1 MQIEIKEIE
10 KCKLSV
16 HYEAGAADILNK
28 RGDVLAAFKKAPV
41 PGFRPGKASIDAIK
55 HHYRDQIEESLKRAL
70 AEDAY
75 HNVLFEKKLRPHG
88 APRFN
93 TVTMADGKFSC
104 DFELAT
110 KPEFELA
117 TFRGMQIPKPHEPA
131 SEVEIT
137 EKLLQELRVRFGEA
151 LPYTETD
158 FVQSGD
164 NVILNYEG
172 FVDGARIDN
181 LSAEGEMLTVGTSP
195 FTQFDDS
202 LLGMALEET
211 REFDLTVPESG
222 LPSLIGKV
230 VHFSVTLVMGSKIIP
245 CALDDSLA
253 QKLGKNTYAELR
265 ELAHSTAMANV
276 ANTFKAAVN
285 NAVSQR
291 LVSDNTFEVPHW
303 LALSEAQYLAHQ
315 SKLDWAVMS
324 DSDKEKFIEMGT
336 KNVKLS
342 LVLDRI
348 RDTEPEAQLTD
359 QEVFDVIKQNL
370 AKSQTKNSVDD
381 VIKEMSRTGYLQ
393 ILFSRIRDEN
403 TLDFVVKNA
412 IVID

>member
-1 MQIEIKEIE
+1 MQIEIKEID
-10 KCKLSV
+10 KCKLNV
-16 HYEAGAADILNK
+16 HYEAGADAILNK

-55 HHYRDQIEESLKRAL
+55 HHYRDQIEDSLKRAL

-117 TFRGMQIPKPHEPA
+117 TFRGLEIPKPHAPA
-131 SEVEIT
+131 TEAEIT

-151 LPYTETD
+151 VPYSETD
-158 FVQSGD
+158 FVQTGD
-164 NVILNYEG
+164 NVILNYQG
-172 FVDGARIDN
+172 SVDGSVIDN
-181 LSAEGEMLTVGTSP
+181 LCAEGEMLTVGTSP
-195 FTQFDDS
+195 FTSFDDS
-202 LLGMALEET
+202 LLGMSLEKV

-222 LPSLIGKV
+222 LPSLIGKT
-230 VHFSVTLVMGSKIIP
+230 VHFTVTLVMGSKIIP
-245 CALDDSLA
+245 APLDDSLA
-253 QKLGKNTYAELR
+253 VKLGKKNFAELR

-285 NAVSQR
+285 GAVSQK
-291 LVSDNTFEVPHW
+291 LVIDNDFEVPHW
-303 LALSEAQYLAHQ
+303 LSLSEAQYLAHQ
-315 SKLDWAVMS
+315 SKLDWAVMN
-324 DSDKEKFIEMGT
+324 DSDKEKFIEMGS

-348 RDTEPEAQLTD
+348 RDSEPETQLTD

-412 IVID
+412 IIID

>member
-117 TFRGMQIPKPHEPA
+117 PFRGMEIPKPHEPA
-131 SEVEIT
+131 SETEVT

-158 FVQSGD
+158 FVQAGD

-172 FVDGARIDN
+172 FVDGTKIDN

-222 LPSLIGKV
+222 LPSLIGKI

-245 CALDDSLA
+245 CPLDDSLA
-253 QKLGKNTYAELR
+253 VKLGKKDFAELR
-265 ELAHSTAMANV
+265 ELARSTAMANV

-285 NAVSQR
+285 NSVSQR

-315 SKLDWAVMS
+315 SKLDWTVMS

>member
-1 MQIEIKEIE
+1 MQIEIKEID
-10 KCKLSV
+10 KCKLNV
-16 HYEAGAADILNK
+16 HYEVGAEAIFNK

-55 HHYRDQIEESLKRAL
+55 HHYRDQIEDSLKRAL

-117 TFRGMQIPKPHEPA
+117 TFRGMEIPKPHAPA
-131 SEVEIT
+131 NETEIT

-151 LPYTETD
+151 VPYSETD
-158 FVQSGD
+158 FVQTGD
-164 NVILNYEG
+164 NVILNYQG
-172 FVDGARIDN
+172 SVDGSVVDN
-181 LSAEGEMLTVGTSP
+181 LCAEGEMLTVGTSP
-195 FTQFDDS
+195 FVSFDDS
-202 LLGMALEET
+202 LLGMALEEV
-211 REFDLTVPESG
+211 REFDLAVPESG
-222 LPSLIGKV
+222 LPSLIGKT
-230 VHFSVTLVMGSKIIP
+230 VHFTVTLVMGSKIIP
-245 CALDDSLA
+245 APLDDSLA
-253 QKLGKNTYAELR
+253 ARLGKKDFAELR
-265 ELAHSTAMANV
+265 ELARSTAMANV

-285 NAVSQR
+285 SAVSQK

-303 LALSEAQYLAHQ
+303 LSLSEAQYLAHQ
-315 SKLDWAVMS
+315 SKLDWTVMN
-324 DSDKEKFIEMGT
+324 DSDKEKFIEMGS

-412 IVID
+412 IIVD